1 MAIQVMNMSKIGT
14 DASNLFN
21 ITNNEG
27 KNFIT
32 SFKGIIESLKQHWK
46 GSDATANIND
56 LITVYREIGY
66 LIRDVQNF
74 IVAVNNEEILPL
86 INEMRSSGG
95 GVYKC
100 DQLAGVIAVP
110 EISAPEATD
119 SSSVSDEILTDADN
133 FKDFPTK
140 FQTFV
145 SNLDSAKATLLNNW
159 KSGGQWVAVEN
170 TFKKFFT
177 SAPNYES
184 QIAKVRD
191 NLNTVALNKKKFI

>member
-1 MAIQVMNMSKIGT
+1 
-14 DASNLFN
+14 
-21 ITNNEG
+21 
-27 KNFIT
+27 
-32 SFKGIIESLKQHWK
+32 
-46 GSDATANIND
+46 
-56 LITVYREIGY
+56 
-66 LIRDVQNF
+66 
-74 IVAVNNEEILPL
+74 
-86 INEMRSSGG
+86 MRSSGG